1 MSNTFTVP
9 QGSSVPPYAQVNKK
23 CKHKITPA
31 TYDDITRDGAEV
43 RISQMASIDNVM
55 YSSMLTEDHGRS
67 SMYSHLQRD
76 NRPKEPSKA
85 VPPAAKSGGINTKR
99 CVFLVIF
106 TTACFAILLICLV
119 GVIVGMNSEISKLKC
134 QYRTLQ
140 PRVQKMEEMLIQ
152 ESSSDQ
158 RSTEMILAIS
168 SLHGNISRL
177 QDHIVAMED
186 NLNAVNV
193 NLNSTWGL
201 SHSLVEDLF
210 QANGNFGHVIETLAK
225 LGTSESYP
233 ASSCNNILLLKPE
246 SPSGMYWL
254 RAVNG
259 TSVSAF
265 CHMGSCNGVGTSW
278 VRIVKVN
285 ATSAC
290 PSNFE
295 KTSEYGGACILKHEG
310 CTSLIIPMSN
320 VSYSKVCGSVSGF
333 GIDTP
338 DGFDSNNDVDGIK
351 ITSNGQHVWTF
362 ASRHRHSC
370 DCAANK
376 PDFVA
381 DNYSCMR
388 VFSSSH
394 RNVCDCA
401 GCSPEFITTLPETTS
416 EDIKVAVCTD
426 QSHDNE
432 QMAFT
437 HIELY
442 IQ

>member
-1 MSNTFTVP
+1 
-9 QGSSVPPYAQVNKK
+9 
-23 CKHKITPA
+23 
-31 TYDDITRDGAEV
+31 
-43 RISQMASIDNVM
+43 
-55 YSSMLTEDHGRS
+55 
-67 SMYSHLQRD
+67 
-76 NRPKEPSKA
+76 
-85 VPPAAKSGGINTKR
+85 
-99 CVFLVIF
+99 
-106 TTACFAILLICLV
+106 
-119 GVIVGMNSEISKLKC
+119 
-134 QYRTLQ
+134 
-140 PRVQKMEEMLIQ
+140 MEEMSIQ

-177 QDHIVAMED
+177 QDRIVAMED

-201 SHSLVEDLF
+201 GHSVVEDLF
-210 QANGNFGHVIETLAK
+210 QANGNFGHVTETLAK
-225 LGTSESYP
+225 LGTSKSYP
-233 ASSCNNILLLKPE
+233 ASSCNNILLSKPE

-285 ATSAC
+285 ATSDC
-290 PSNFE
+290 PSNF
-295 KTSEYGGACILKHEG
+295 KKSIEYGDAACILKQQG
-310 CTSLIIPMSN
+310 CTSLKFSMSS
-320 VSYSKVCGSVSGF
+320 VLYSKVCGSVSGF
-333 GIDTP
+333 GINTP
-338 DGFDSNNDVDGIK
+338 DGFDTINDMDVDGIK
-351 ITSNGQHVWTF
+351 ITSNSQRVWTF

-370 DCAANK
+370 DCAADK

-401 GCSPEFITTLPETTS
+401 GCSPEFITSLPETTS
-416 EDIKVAVCTD
+416 EDIEVAVCTD
-426 QSHDNE
+426 QSLDDE